1 LVDATS
7 ALSPYNA
14 NGMSNSA
21 AITTDSPVA
30 RRKVSHL
37 VRRALLARLS
47 RCAGLLALTA
57 WFACACAAAE
67 IPSTPIAANRIA
79 VALYDGGGSTGKGVP
94 RVLALLGAATNVSV
108 ARISP
113 EDIQAGALKRF
124 DVVMFTGG
132 TGSGQARAL
141 GPTGCREVRQFVEQG
156 GGYIGIC
163 AGAYLAGSGYPWSLG
178 MQKAKTLS
186 PLWERGVA
194 TVKIELT
201 DRGREILGPRQGEL
215 DCLYYQGP
223 IVGPGGAP
231 ELPEYEPLAFFRSEV
246 AKNNTPKGI
255 MVNSP
260 AILASRFGKGRVL
273 CFSPHP
279 EQSKGLEPFVTR
291 AVVWAAGRTRPT
303 DVGP

>member
-1 LVDATS
+1 MDATG

-30 RRKVSHL
+30 RREVSHP
-37 VRRALLARLS
+37 VRRALMARLS
-47 RCAGLLALTA
+47 RCSDLLALA
-57 WFACACAAAE
+57 GWFACAGAAAE
-67 IPSTPIAANRIA
+67 APSAPIAADHIA

-132 TGSGQARAL
+132 SGSGQARAL
-141 GPTGCREVRQFVEQG
+141 SETGCRAVKQFVEQG

-163 AGAYLAGSGYPWSLG
+163 AGAYLAGSSYPWSLG
-178 MQKAKTLS
+178 LQKAKTLS

-215 DCLYYQGP
+215 NCLYYQGP

-279 EQSKGLEPFVTR
+279 EQSKGLEAFVTR
-291 AVVWAAGRTRPT
+291 AVVWAAGRPRPT
-303 DVGP
+303 EVGP

>member
-1 LVDATS
+1 
-7 ALSPYNA
+7 
-14 NGMSNSA
+14 
-21 AITTDSPVA
+21 
-30 RRKVSHL
+30 
-37 VRRALLARLS
+37 
-47 RCAGLLALTA
+47 
-57 WFACACAAAE
+57 
-67 IPSTPIAANRIA
+67 
-79 VALYDGGGSTGKGVP
+79 
-94 RVLALLGAATNVSV
+94 
-108 ARISP
+108 
-113 EDIQAGALKRF
+113 
-124 DVVMFTGG
+124 
-132 TGSGQARAL
+132 
-141 GPTGCREVRQFVEQG
+141 VEQG

-201 DRGREILGPRQGEL
+201 DWGREILGPRQGEL

-223 IVGPGGAP
+223 IVGAGGAP

-291 AVVWAAGRTRPT
+291 AVVWAASRPRPT
-303 DVGP
+303 EVGP